1 MKNGI
6 PILVCLFVALIC
18 SVAFGQNCPT
28 CPPGYYCPPDV
39 QQFQETS
46 VLNWYQRL
54 TYASGIAKTTALDAE
69 AASYKMRAV
78 RITTGNSCGS
88 GSLVGRD
95 ANFIYILTNAHVATN
110 RPGNVVTCEAALKNL
125 TGSEK
130 FQAQVIE
137 GAYSSRD
144 TTDWS
149 LLKAEGKHMAGLEP
163 IKLSI
168 RKPDHSKPSFTWGC
182 PRCEVPSGQV
192 LKTIVKDGAVWKW
205 IPASIGG
212 QSGSSVFQR
221 GFAHGLLT
229 WNYSA
234 SGYPGGLGAGQ
245 YTADIYRQS
254 RNQTN
259 DSAVRPEG
267 LVPVCQ
273 EPQTDLIEGYAK
285 SEGEPSI
292 CSLGSF
298 QDELVASGQV
308 LDAYVCQS
316 GTGDLPI
323 WGDPDAAPTDPVDP
337 VDPVDPTDPV
347 CPPSGLDAESRKELE
362 AAKELIDSVLDRGVQ
377 DKK

>member
-1 MKNGI
+1 MKRVTC
-6 PILVCLFVALIC
+6 PAILFSLIA
-18 SVAFGQNCPT
+18 SLAIAQT
-28 CPPGYYCPPDV
+28 CPPGFNCPQPEV
-39 QQFQETS
+39 QQYQEQS

-54 TYASGIAKTTALDAE
+54 TYASGIAQTPALDAE

-95 ANFIYILTNAHVATN
+95 STSIYILSNAHVATN
-110 RPGNVVTCEAALKNL
+110 RPGTVVNCEAALKDL
-125 TGSEK
+125 SGTEK
-130 FQAQVIE
+130 FRATVIE

-144 TTDWS
+144 TTDWA
-149 LLKAEGKHMAGLEP
+149 LLKAEAKYMAGLEP

-168 RKPDHSKPSFTWGC
+168 RKPDHSKASSTWGC

-192 LKTIVKDGAVWKW
+192 LKSIVIDGAVWKW
-205 IPASIGG
+205 LPASIGG

-234 SGYPGGLGAGQ
+234 AGYPGGLGAGQ

-267 LVPVCQ
+267 LTPVCQ
-273 EPQTDLIEGYAK
+273 DPQTDLIDGYAK
-285 SEGEPSI
+285 AEGEPRL
-292 CSLGSF
+292 CNLGNF
-298 QDELVASGQV
+298 QGDDLVASGQV
-308 LDAYVCQS
+308 LDAFVRQS

-337 VDPVDPTDPV
+337 VDPVEPEPGNP
-347 CPPSGLDAESRKELE
+347 CPPCELPKADREKLE
-362 AAKELIDSVLDRGVQ
+362 AAKKLIEEVLG
-377 DKK
+377 KK